1 MKFVALIVVLAILY
15 WLFRNSFPAKRGM
28 PVSEAAKLLGVNS
41 DADAE
46 TIIAAHKRLIAKVH
60 PDAGGNAELAS
71 RVNLARDTL
80 LKQLPKI

>member
-1 MKFVALIVVLAILY
+1 MKFVVFIVAAVILY

-28 PVSEAAKLLGVNS
+28 PASEAAKLLGVEAG
-41 DADAE
+41 ADAE
-46 TIIAAHKRLIAKVH
+46 TVIAAHKRLIAKVH

-80 LKQLPKI
+80 LKQLPKT